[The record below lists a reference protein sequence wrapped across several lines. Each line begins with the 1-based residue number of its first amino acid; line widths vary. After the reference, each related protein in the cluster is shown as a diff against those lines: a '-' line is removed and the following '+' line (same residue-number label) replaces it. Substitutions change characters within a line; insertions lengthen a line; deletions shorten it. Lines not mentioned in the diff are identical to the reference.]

1 METEEI
7 PSSKSGITNI
17 FHSGVTIH
25 NLTINHGSITN
36 SGVNH
41 YYNTTEKQNNSEV
54 SDEKIA
60 QAIMAINGDKK
71 PLNSKRKWAAVYWC
85 LRWYCNFPNNVKDF
99 CERVKELPL
108 GELEYECDYDNI
120 RRDCTSAFMEQDA
133 RFLDKVKVSKTDN
146 AFYMQCR
153 EVVLELAKEMG
164 KEAVLHSEAV

>member
-1 METEEI
+1 MEKETEQT
-7 PSSKSGITNI
+7 KFGGIVNY
-17 FHSGVTIH
+17 FQGATIH
-25 NLTINHGSITN
+25 NVNFISGSVTKN
-36 SGVNH
+36 GGEH
-41 YYNTTEKQNNSEV
+41 YYNSEKKKDSSEV

-120 RRDCTSAFMEQDA
+120 RRDCTSTFMEQDA
-133 RFLDKVKVSKTDN
+133 RFLDKVKVSKNDN

-164 KEAVLHSEAV
+164 KETIFHEEAV